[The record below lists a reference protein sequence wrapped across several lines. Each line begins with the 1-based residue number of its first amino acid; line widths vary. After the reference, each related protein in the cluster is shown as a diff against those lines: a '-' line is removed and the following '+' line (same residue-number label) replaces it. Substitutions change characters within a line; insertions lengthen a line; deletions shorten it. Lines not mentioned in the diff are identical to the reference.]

1 MKTTGH
7 FCCYSHVDL
16 KSSMWVFCQVE
27 WAKIDACSFLQLA
40 LHGWK
45 VMFRV
50 YVKGFNAPKTLI
62 NDNLTKQRTSSLQGK
77 WNLVWQGWARVSG
90 NLQLSLTASKLVRTN
105 CFSVA
110 TPWCILLAL
119 AIFNAFTVHFFFVKV
134 LIIEYVFLLICLKI
148 FRYFVPAICCICVW
162 IYLYLWWQTGRRDW
176 CIRPVWP
183 AELYT
188 LWIRSQFPHCTPLDQ
203 DRMRR
208 GVMVIRLGHPHIVK
222 YGWVG

>member
-1 MKTTGH
+1 MH
-7 FCCYSHVDL
+7 AFFCSWPLSICFVSGIYQRFQYSKNNNQWLWQFD
-16 KSSMWVFCQVE
+16 Q
-27 WAKIDACSFLQLA
+27 
-40 LHGWK
+40 
-45 VMFRV
+45 
-50 YVKGFNAPKTLI
+50 
-62 NDNLTKQRTSSLQGK
+62 TKNQFIA
-77 WNLVWQGWARVSG
+77 GWARVSG
-90 NLQLSLTASKLVRTN
+90 NLQLSLTASKLVSTN

-110 TPWCILLAL
+110 TRWCICLHWPYLMHSQY
-119 AIFNAFTVHFFFVKV
+119 TFFFVKV

-183 AELYT
+183 AELHT
-188 LWIRSQFPHCTPLDQ
+188 LWIRSQIPHCTAFDR

-208 GVMVIRLGHPHIVK
+208 GVMVIRLGHPHHVE